1 VSRLIAICRGI
12 ERVNRAVGQ
21 AAAWLGLFMV
31 LVQFAL
37 VLMRYVFGAGS
48 LFMQESL
55 IYAHAMLFMMA
66 AAWTLA
72 DDRHVR
78 VDIFYAKATPRGK
91 AAVDLFGVVFFLL
104 PMCLLLWWVGYP
116 YVARSWAVLEG
127 SRETSGIPAIFLL
140 KTIILLFVIT
150 LALQGLVLG
159 VRAALAI
166 FGPAPPPNDDPLA
179 TG

>member
-1 VSRLIAICRGI
+1 MSGLIAICRGI
-12 ERVNRAVGQ
+12 EWVNRAVGQ
-21 AAAWLGLFMV
+21 AAAWLVLFMV

-37 VLMRYVFGAGS
+37 VLMRYVFGTGS

-55 IYAHAMLFMMA
+55 IYAHAMVFMMA

-78 VDIFYAKATPRGK
+78 VDILYSKASPRRQ
-91 AAVDLFGVVFFLL
+91 AAVNLFGVVFFLL
-104 PMCLLLWWVGYP
+104 PMCGLLWWVGYP
-116 YVARSWAVLEG
+116 YVARSWMVLEG

-140 KTIILLFVIT
+140 KSVILLFVAT

-159 VRAALAI
+159 VRAAIAI
-166 FGPAPPPNDDPLA
+166 HGPVPPPDDDPRA
-179 TG
+179 PG